1 MFSLLPPLMFLA
13 TKNLGPAVCHIRRNA
28 PLCGADDRAIGVA
41 TASLVVGDSG
51 DGSSAAAQE
60 QDNGVS
66 RAASRI
72 KRDRAVSVAG
82 GAGTSSAAHEDWN
95 AAGHRKRGA
104 AGDGA

>member
-28 PLCGADDRAIGVA
+28 PRCGADDRVIGVA

-51 DGSSAAAQE
+51 DGSSAEAQE
-60 QDNGVS
+60 QDDGVS
-66 RAASRI
+66 RTAGRT
-72 KRDRAVSVAG
+72 KGDRAVLLAR
-82 GAGTSSAAHEDWN
+82 GAGTLSAAREDRN